1 MADIEKT
8 VAPALED
15 LSELAGCTGE
25 GFVLAMAAAYKAGLE
40 AAKAADK
47 AA

>member
-1 MADIEKT
+1 MADKIDPT
-8 VAPALED
+8 LAA

-40 AAKAADK
+40 AGKQQQDNAA
-47 AA
+47 

>member
-1 MADIEKT
+1 MAENIDST
-8 VAPALED
+8 LAA

-40 AAKAADK
+40 AGRQQQDNAA
-47 AA
+47 